1 MALSLAPRSLRD
13 RRAAVDDGGLAARIE
28 QMHVS
33 FWRRTKENA
42 MKARSLFLA
51 AAAALTLAAC
61 QSGPPMPPTPTPTLT
76 HPAPPPSVP
85 VTPPQHVVTAGPL
98 APAGVGRY
106 MDALERDLRQ
116 RLRGSGVVVA
126 RRGNDMLLTIP
137 NARLF
142 ASESVSTAGQS
153 LLASVVQGLRIY
165 DHTLVQVNGYTD
177 TSGSP
182 EQNLTVS
189 LKRAGL
195 VGDALAQS
203 GVTSSRIEV
212 HGFGAT
218 SLKIATGDHVNEPR
232 NRRIEMRIVPRP
244 G

>member
-1 MALSLAPRSLRD
+1 MAPPPAT
-13 RRAAVDDGGLAARIE
+13 
-28 QMHVS
+28 H
-33 FWRRTKENA
+33 
-42 MKARSLFLA
+42 
-51 AAAALTLAAC
+51 LTY
-61 QSGPPMPPTPTPTLT
+61 
-76 HPAPPPSVP
+76 PAPQPSVP

-116 RLRGSGVVVA
+116 RLRGSGIVVA
-126 RRGNDMLLTIP
+126 RRGDDLVVTLL
-137 NARLF
+137 NVRLF
-142 ASESVSTAGQS
+142 ANESVSPAGQT
-153 LLASVVQGLRIY
+153 LLASLALAARIY

-182 EQNLTVS
+182 ESNLGVS

-195 VGDALAQS
+195 VRDALARN
-203 GVTSSRIEV
+203 GLVVSRIEA

-218 SLKIATGDHVNEPR
+218 NLKIATGDHVNEPR
-232 NRRIEMRIVPRP
+232 NRRIELRIVPRP

>member
-1 MALSLAPRSLRD
+1 
-13 RRAAVDDGGLAARIE
+13 
-28 QMHVS
+28 
-33 FWRRTKENA
+33 
-42 MKARSLFLA
+42 MKAHSLLLA

-61 QSGPPMPPTPTPTLT
+61 QSGPRMPPPPVAP
-76 HPAPPPSVP
+76 PAPQPSVP

-126 RRGNDMLLTIP
+126 RRGDDLLVTLL
-137 NARLF
+137 NVRLF
-142 ASESVSTAGQS
+142 ASESVSPAGQS
-153 LLASVVQGLRIY
+153 LLASVALALRTY

-195 VGDALAQS
+195 VGVALAQS
-203 GVTSSRIEV
+203 GVASSRIEV
-212 HGFGAT
+212 HGFGGT

-232 NRRIEMRIVPRP
+232 NRRIELRIMPRP